1 MFGESEKS
9 VKLRIR
15 KMKNEAPKN
24 GLAQILATSGLI
36 QAQSL
41 EILFINLEDPPKDRE
56 DLLKLG
62 AIFEDIGNIYLNV
75 SEQISLAYAKVDDL
89 TPDLAE
95 ISSLA

>member
-1 MFGESEKS
+1 MFGESEKERE
-9 VKLRIR
+9 VKNP

-41 EILFINLEDPPKDRE
+41 EILFINLEYPPKDRE

-75 SEQISLAYAKVDDL
+75 SEQISLAYAKVDNL
-89 TPDLAE
+89 APDLAE